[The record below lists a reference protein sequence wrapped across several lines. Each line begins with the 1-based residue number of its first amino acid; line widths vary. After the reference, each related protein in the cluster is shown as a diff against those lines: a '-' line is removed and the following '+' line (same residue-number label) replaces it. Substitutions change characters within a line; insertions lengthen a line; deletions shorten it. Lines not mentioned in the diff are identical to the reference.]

1 MALKMDISE
10 NQLRKLYIGQKLS
23 IRQCAS
29 QLNCSHTLLV
39 GRLRDFNIPV
49 RNAKHKEII
58 SKEWLVN
65 NYVVNGRTIEECSKL
80 IGVSRGEIHLS
91 LSEYQIIRRK
101 QAHLI
106 TKSLDKD
113 LLIELYL
120 NRGLSLEECG
130 RELNVTHHTV
140 SFYIKKYKILQRSRS
155 DAIMAERNPRW
166 NNGSSFLPY
175 CPKFNNELR
184 EEIREAFGRKCYICG
199 TPEHGRRLA
208 VHHINFDKKAGCYGR
223 KFNLIPL
230 CAKCHGKMGGS
241 RHYYFNRLANWWALN
256 PETTFQSVM

>member
-1 MALKMDISE
+1 MAIKIDISE
-10 NQLRKLYIGQKLS
+10 DRLRELYVDQNLS
-23 IRQCAS
+23 IRQCARK
-29 QLNCSHTLLV
+29 LNCSHSLLV

-58 SKEWLVN
+58 SKEWLAD
-65 NYVVNGRTIEECSKL
+65 NYVVGGHTIEECSVL
-80 IGVSRGEIHLS
+80 LGVCKSKIHLA
-91 LSEYQIIRRK
+91 LSEYQITRRA

-106 TKSLDKD
+106 SNPLDKTQ
-113 LLIELYL
+113 LIELYL

-130 RELNVTHHTV
+130 CELNVTHHTV
-140 SFYIKKYKILQRSRS
+140 SFYIKKYKIPQRSRS
-155 DAIMAERNPRW
+155 AAIMAARNPRW

-175 CPKFNNELR
+175 CPRFNNELR

-199 TPEHGRRLA
+199 TPEQDRKLA

-241 RHYYFNRLANWWALN
+241 RHYYFNLLANWWALN
-256 PETTFQSVM
+256 PEITFQ